1 MEEANR
7 ELRAFLNTWRETHDL
22 SPSEMV
28 ALLKDAIGHYKP
40 KPRHCVAKVPSQRIP
55 EQNNS

>member
-1 MEEANR
+1 VTPEARTVEEANR

-40 KPRHCVAKVPSQRIP
+40 KPQ
-55 EQNNS
+55 